1 MNPYKEIARRHL
13 TIEDL
18 TDLLAEK
25 QSFEPKKMSREDIE
39 IERIIQ
45 KYGK

>member
-18 TDLLAEK
+18 EELLAEK
-25 QSFEPKKMSREDIE
+25 KRPALKKMSREDIE
-39 IERIIQ
+39 VERIIE